1 MSYNLSRPRY
11 IVSLTDWEKKIMKK
25 LLLIAAGLIIA
36 ASATLFAAE
45 QMDSM
50 THGSMHE
57 MTIKRGGPKIDIRT
71 PRPR

>member
-1 MSYNLSRPRY
+1 
-11 IVSLTDWEKKIMKK
+11 MKK

-57 MTIKRGGPKIDIRT
+57 MTMKHDGPKGTDIRT
-71 PRPR
+71 PKPR